1 MQRKQVTDYPTWL
14 RATAKRFT
22 PASNWNGKY
31 LQQTEGC
38 DDRETY
44 WSGRNVRRPQD
55 DKHAHTIRHKST
67 TDTGDGCYLQG
78 DTHWQSST
86 LLPLLSK
93 RAKWTKTFFFFNK
106 IHTSLHSLSPR
117 PSLFISLPS
126 PALITLLLGASNQN
140 GRRRSLR
147 GRSFHSAIA
156 VVMPEETER
165 EEGDGVG
172 GTGWEGGGRA

>member
-1 MQRKQVTDYPTWL
+1 MQRKQVTDYHTWL

-22 PASNWNGKY
+22 PATNWNGKY

-38 DDRETY
+38 NDRKTY

-93 RAKWTKTFFFFNK
+93 RAKWTKTFFFLIKFT
-106 IHTSLHSLSPR
+106 HPSTPSLRDPLSLSLSR
-117 PSLFISLPS
+117 PLLSSLFYS
-126 PALITLLLGASNQN
+126 
-140 GRRRSLR
+140 
-147 GRSFHSAIA
+147 
-156 VVMPEETER
+156 ER
-165 EEGDGVG
+165 PTRTEEGGV
-172 GTGWEGGGRA
+172 